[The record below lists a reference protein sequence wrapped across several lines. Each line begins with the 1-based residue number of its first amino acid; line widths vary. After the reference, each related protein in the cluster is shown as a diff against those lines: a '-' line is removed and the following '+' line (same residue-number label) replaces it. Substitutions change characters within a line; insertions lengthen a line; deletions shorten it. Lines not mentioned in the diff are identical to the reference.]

1 MIRKIIVTIAPIL
14 LFLGLYFS
22 GSPFVQWLE
31 DKSIDWRFSWRG
43 PIATTGDVVVV
54 ALDDKSLARE
64 GRWPWPREKM
74 ALLVRQIQSA
84 SPQTIVLDVIFAE
97 PAPGDDVLARVLQDS
112 KSTILGYYFYQSTS
126 DLIKADVSEEVL
138 QRSFESILPMAFP
151 EVSGRDGQFLEMT
164 GVVANVPVLARAA
177 AAQGYFNVMPDG
189 DGSVR
194 RFYLMANYKEK
205 VFPFM
210 GLEALSRH
218 EEGFGPVLVADNAG
232 NLEGISVGRRL
243 IPTTRQG
250 SVLVNYRGGTEAFRI
265 ISATDVM
272 SGKFDKADVAGKT
285 VLVGATAVGIYD
297 LRVTPISPNLPGV
310 VAEANLVDMLF
321 RGDFLVQDMWT
332 SLWNGA
338 ALLVIPLILG
348 AIFFRLRLL
357 TAVLAALVVILVYG
371 YGSQQ
376 MFAHGYV
383 VALATPSLEWLCV
396 AMAITTYRGWTEER
410 QKRIIRRA
418 FQSYL
423 HPRIVEELTE
433 HPDRL
438 KLGGVRMNCTVLFC
452 DVKNFS
458 TISEKMDPEQLTRLM
473 NAFFDPVCQA
483 IMSEGGYVDKLIG
496 DAVMA
501 VFGAPAPTE
510 DHAVQACRAAI
521 AMQKVVHGLE
531 PKFQKEF
538 GIKEFKLRI
547 GVHTGPVVVGNMGTS
562 QRLNYTVMGDTV
574 NLASRLEGANK
585 DLGTDILISHATY
598 EKAVPRITAKFVDT
612 IQVKGKEEQ
621 VKVYVLCPL
630 LGEKK

>member
-1 MIRKIIVTIAPIL
+1 MIRKIVVTITPIL

-97 PAPGDDVLARVLQDS
+97 PSPGDETLAHALQES

-151 EVSGRDGQFLEMT
+151 EVSGRDGRFPEMT

-218 EEGFGPVLVADNAG
+218 EEGFDPVLVADHTG

-243 IPTTRQG
+243 IPTTKQG
-250 SVLVNYRGGTEAFRI
+250 AVLVNYRGGPEAFRI

-272 SGKFDKADVAGKT
+272 SGKFNKADIAGMT

-348 AIFFRLRLL
+348 AIFFRLRLV
-357 TAVLAALVVILVYG
+357 TAVLAALVAILVYG

-376 MFAHGYV
+376 MFANGYV

-396 AMAITTYRGWTEER
+396 AMVITTYRGWTEER

-433 HPDRL
+433 HPERL

-458 TISEKMDPEQLTRLM
+458 TISEKMDPEHLTRLM

-501 VFGAPAPTE
+501 VFGAPAPAE

-521 AMQKVVHGLE
+521 AMQKVVHALE

-547 GVHTGPVVVGNMGTS
+547 GVHSGPVVVGNMGTS

-585 DLGTDILISHATY
+585 DLGTDVLISHATY
-598 EKAVPRITAKFVDT
+598 EQAAPHIEAKYRDT
-612 IQVKGKEEQ
+612 IQVKGKEEH
-621 VKVYVLCPL
+621 VKVYALESV
-630 LGEKK
+630 

>member
-1 MIRKIIVTIAPIL
+1 MIRKIAITVAPVL
-14 LFLGLYFS
+14 VFLVLYGSGL
-22 GSPFVQWLE
+22 PFVQWLE
-31 DKSIDWRFSWRG
+31 DKSIDWRFAWRG
-43 PIATTGDVVVV
+43 PISATGDVVVV

-64 GRWPWPREKM
+64 GRWPWSREKM
-74 ALLVRQIQSA
+74 AQLVRQLQSA
-84 SPQTIVLDVIFAE
+84 APQTIALDVIFAE
-97 PAPGDDVLARVLQDS
+97 ASPSDDALARALQES
-112 KSTILGYYFYQSTS
+112 RSTILGYYFYQSTHE
-126 DLIKADVSEEVL
+126 LIKADVSEDVL
-138 QRSFESILPMAFP
+138 RRSFESILPMALP
-151 EVSGRDGQFLEMT
+151 LVSGRYDQFPEMT

-177 AAQGYFNVMPDG
+177 AAQGYFNVMPDR

-194 RFYLMANYKEK
+194 RFYLMAGYQGK

-218 EEGFGPVLVADNAG
+218 EDGFDPVPVADASG
-232 NLEGISVGRRL
+232 NLEGISVGQRL
-243 IPTTRQG
+243 IPTTPQG
-250 SVLVNYRGGTEAFRI
+250 SVLVNYRGGIEAFRI
-265 ISATDVM
+265 ISATDVLT
-272 SGKFDKADVAGKT
+272 GKFARGDVAGKT

-332 SLWNGA
+332 SLWNGV
-338 ALLVIPLILG
+338 ALAVVPLLLG
-348 AIFFRLRLL
+348 MLFFRLRLL
-357 TAVLAALVVILVYG
+357 TAVLAALAAILLYG
-371 YGSQQ
+371 YSSQQ
-376 MFAHGYV
+376 MFANGYV
-383 VALATPSLEWLCV
+383 VALATPSLEWLGV
-396 AMAITTYRGWTEER
+396 AMVITTYRGWTEER

-438 KLGGVRMNCTVLFC
+438 KLGGERMDCTVLFC

-483 IMSEGGYVDKLIG
+483 IMSEGGYIDKLIG

-501 VFGAPAPTE
+501 VFGAPAPAE

-521 AMQKVVHGLE
+521 AMQQVVHELE
-531 PKFQKEF
+531 PRFQKEF
-538 GIKEFKLRI
+538 GVAEFKLRI
-547 GVHTGPVVVGNMGTS
+547 GVHSGPVVVGNMGTG

-598 EKAVPRITAKFVDT
+598 EKAAPHVTAKFMDT

-621 VKVYVLCPL
+621 VKVYALA
-630 LGEKK
+630 K